1 MGAHRTTAV
10 AWYRQAPLEHAS
22 SDPQHL
28 SARPAAPPGLGG
40 SFLSDVALTTAVD
53 HGCLV
58 TISSVVE
65 LTWAADDRPWQF
77 RQVGLQFQVHIGPPR
92 ALEYPLPVSSPRT

>member
-1 MGAHRTTAV
+1 MRLVERAWAWGLTEQPPSLGAGRHRWSTPAAT
-10 AWYRQAPLEHAS
+10 
-22 SDPQHL
+22 PQHL
-28 SARPAAPPGLGG
+28 SARPAAPPGLAG

-65 LTWAADDRPWQF
+65 LTCAADDRPWQF
-77 RQVGLQFQVHIGPPR
+77 RQVGLQFSGTYW
-92 ALEYPLPVSSPRT
+92 AATSP